1 LFAQHKGGSV
11 VDSDF
16 IHQDFQRRLREI
28 PAQGMGLSVDVY
40 TPDLFEL
47 VNRLR
52 ERGLQPGYLE
62 VFKATT
68 TAVTKVRRE
77 LSDIPLAYH
86 GEGLWITQ
94 PDVQASPVFKQDL
107 EEMVMQLNSLQSL
120 WLNHECATKQMAGYS
135 FGTYLPPLYTPLS
148 ARVVAGNIE
157 LVQQAMDRQAARADG
172 TAPLFL
178 LEMPPLTYFAA
189 GTIPISYF
197 FRLVT
202 GSVPCGLVLDIGHLW
217 TVYRYTSVCRRI
229 SLERFIEE
237 FLAEFPLE
245 RVVEIHLAGLAC
257 HESADQPQGGEGLPE
272 WIDAHAAPIPSILF
286 AMLEQVLAHPNLV
299 SLRAVA
305 LEVDTKP
312 IEVIVEE
319 YAEAVRRFSFLVQR
333 AMARDTPVG
342 QLRKATCCPV
352 SIQES
357 VCQSER
363 QQLCDDY
370 ERYARIITGQTPITG
385 PEWQEVAVEGSGLT
399 RYRTSYVPHEIL
411 HWGGDLEGMFPQAC
425 RALAERGVCLAEFVD
440 FWFRSPR
447 PLTHSY
453 DFFLLKIERFFEFVT
468 ERVPDMRASVQ
479 QECDLLRLAYGQANE
494 AGESMMEMERIR

>member
-1 LFAQHKGGSV
+1 M
-11 VDSDF
+11 VDPEF

-40 TPDLFEL
+40 SPDLFEL

-62 VFKATT
+62 IFKATT
-68 TAVTKVRRE
+68 TTLTKVRQAIRD
-77 LSDIPLAYH
+77 LPLAYH

-94 PDVQASPVFKQDL
+94 PDVQASPFFQQDL
-107 EEMVMQLNSLQSL
+107 GEMVMQLNSLESL
-120 WLNHECATKQMAGYS
+120 WLNHECAIKQMAGYS
-135 FGTYLPPLYTPLS
+135 FGTYLPPLYTPVS
-148 ARVVAGNIE
+148 AQVVAGNIAM
-157 LVQQAMDRQAARADG
+157 VQQTMDRQSARADG

-189 GTIPISYF
+189 GTISIPDF

-202 GSVPCGLVLDIGHLW
+202 ASVPCGLVLDIGHLW
-217 TVYRYTSVCRRI
+217 TVYRYTAVCRRI
-229 SLERFIEE
+229 SLERFVGE

-245 RVVEIHLAGLAC
+245 RVVEIHVAGLAC
-257 HESADQPQGGEGLPE
+257 HESAGEPKGEQGLPE
-272 WIDAHAAPIPSILF
+272 WIDAHAAPIPMILF
-286 AMLEQVLAHPNLV
+286 TLLEQVLAHPNLV

-312 IEVIVEE
+312 IEMIVEE
-319 YAEAVRRFSFLVQR
+319 YAETVGRFSLLVQQ
-333 AMARDTPVG
+333 AMARSTSVG
-342 QLRKATCCPV
+342 QLKETTLCPASV
-352 SIQES
+352 QEPVRES
-357 VCQSER
+357 DR

-370 ERYARIITGQTPITG
+370 ERYAQIISGQASITGL
-385 PEWQEVAVEGSGLT
+385 EWQEVAMEGSGLA

-411 HWGGDLEGMFPQAC
+411 HWGGDLEEMFPQAC

-453 DFFLLKIERFFEFVT
+453 DFFLLKIERFLEFVT
-468 ERVPDMRASVQ
+468 ERAPDMLVSVQ
-479 QECDLLRLAYGQANE
+479 QECDLLRLAYAQANE
-494 AGESMMEMERIR
+494 VGESMMEMGRTR

>member
-1 LFAQHKGGSV
+1 MP
-11 VDSDF
+11 DSDF
-16 IHQDFQRRLREI
+16 IQQDFQRRLRNI
-28 PAQGMGLSVDVY
+28 PLLGMGLSVDVY
-40 TPDLFEL
+40 SPDLFEL
-47 VNRLR
+47 VNMLR
-52 ERGLQPGYLE
+52 EQGVQPGYLE

-68 TAVTKVRRE
+68 TALTTVRQA
-77 LSDIPLAYH
+77 LPDIPLAYH

-94 PDVQASPVFKQDL
+94 PDVQASPLFHQDVG
-107 EEMVMQLNSLQSL
+107 ETVTQLNRIQSL

-135 FGTYLPPLYTPLS
+135 FGTYLPPLFTPLS
-148 ARVVAGNIE
+148 ARIVAGNIE
-157 LVQQAMDRQAARADG
+157 LVQQAMDRQAARGDG

-178 LEMPPLTYFAA
+178 LEMSPLTYFAA

-202 GSVPCGLVLDIGHLW
+202 DSVPCGLVLDIGHLW

-257 HESADQPQGGEGLPE
+257 HESADQPQGGQRLPE
-272 WIDAHAAPIPSILF
+272 WIDAHAASIPSILL
-286 AMLEQVLAHPNLV
+286 AMLDQVLAHPNLV

-319 YAEAVRRFSFLVQR
+319 YAETVGRFSLLVQQ
-333 AMARDTPVG
+333 AMDRDTTVG
-342 QLRKATCCPV
+342 QLKKATCCPV
-352 SIQES
+352 SILES

-363 QQLCDDY
+363 QQLCNDY
-370 ERYARIITGQTPITG
+370 ERYARIIMGQAPITG
-385 PEWQEVAVEGSGLT
+385 PEWQEVAMDESGLT

-425 RALAERGVCLAEFVD
+425 RALAEQGVCLTEFVD

-447 PLTHSY
+447 PLIHSY

-468 ERVPDMRASVQ
+468 ERAPDMRASVQ

-494 AGESMMEMERIR
+494 AGGSMMEMERIR